1 MAVLNREDYFK
12 AVNERVGNDTSDEA
26 LAFLENM
33 TDTYSAL
40 EKAGQNDEQED
51 WHQKYIENDEAWR
64 VKYQRR
70 FNGGGALDTFGSEG
84 ASGNEPQEKEITPE
98 TITIDDLFRDD

>member
-40 EKAGQNDEQED
+40 EKAGQNEEQ
-51 WHQKYIENDEAWR
+51 
-64 VKYQRR
+64 
-70 FNGGGALDTFGSEG
+70 
-84 ASGNEPQEKEITPE
+84 
-98 TITIDDLFRDD
+98 